1 DVIDFS
7 GARRANE
14 FHKCFDEIE
23 AVDVVAHLFAFVPK
37 NTVRP
42 AAHGA
47 DHQIRKKTVQLSPSM
62 RRSRKTTATERDGR
76 HSEIAAVFLDENV
89 RGDLRRA
96 KERMLRVIDAH
107 GLRNAG
113 LIFVARLDFP
123 AFLQL
128 AQRKA
133 IRRVA
138 IDFVRGCKDQRRLR
152 GKFLAASSKF
162 SVPFALTVKSVCGS
176 RAAQSCDGCDAV
188 CTIAPIESRCR
199 LNSSVT
205 AAVSRTSRS

>member
-1 DVIDFS
+1 MFAHLDGLDHGTVAVPAPADVIDFS

-133 IRRVA
+133 IGRVA

-152 GKFLAASSKF
+152 RKISCGLQQIQCAVRVDSKIG
-162 SVPFALTVKSVCGS
+162 L
-176 RAAQSCDGCDAV
+176 R
-188 CTIAPIESRCR
+188 IARCP
-199 LNSSVT
+199 V
-205 AAVSRTSRS
+205 V